1 MLTRA
6 ASTTTPLGDLPPG
19 QAVTTMANLV
29 HSGWTYSAIRS
40 QLDAFRWQRCG
51 RAVVLHNGPLHPDE
65 LPELA
70 LLNCGPRAALTGF
83 TLAQVRG
90 LKGWS
95 RDEIH
100 VLVPGG
106 ARVARPAG
114 LRLRVHW
121 SSDWAKE
128 DVSGGRHALAPALV
142 IAAAD
147 LASARPAVGIV
158 AAAVQQRLTTA
169 RDLRQAVERAPR
181 LRHRKALLLGLD
193 DIAQG
198 AEALSEIDFAR
209 LCRKYGLPEPVRQ
222 AVRLEPS
229 GRRRYLDAEWITRS
243 GRRLVAEVDGALH
256 LVATTWWADQLRQNE
271 LALTTGL
278 VLRFPTVV
286 MRLEERLVVDQL
298 LRGLEL

>member
-1 MLTRA
+1 
-6 ASTTTPLGDLPPG
+6 
-19 QAVTTMANLV
+19 
-29 HSGWTYSAIRS
+29 
-40 QLDAFRWQRCG
+40 
-51 RAVVLHNGPLHPDE
+51 
-65 LPELA
+65 
-70 LLNCGPRAALTGF
+70 
-83 TLAQVRG
+83 
-90 LKGWS
+90 
-95 RDEIH
+95 
-100 VLVPGG
+100 
-106 ARVARPAG
+106 
-114 LRLRVHW
+114 
-121 SSDWAKE
+121 
-128 DVSGGRHALAPALV
+128 LAPALV